1 MKKLLILAA
10 LLAVPAASAQAQ
22 SVQQVFQDFGLIGI
36 WANACDQAANL
47 DLGNSRAIYALS
59 KTDGVILTYENGPR
73 YKPSVYS
80 ILTARRTGKDTITY
94 VQERLADQVR
104 VTITLKKTPTGVS
117 VWSSVMESGQVLVQD
132 GRYTGSGRQ
141 NPLQVRC
148 GA

>member
-1 MKKLLILAA
+1 MKRLLILAA
-10 LLAVPAASAQAQ
+10 LLVAPAAVAQTQ
-22 SVQQVFQDFGLIGI
+22 SVQKVFQDFGLIGI
-36 WANACDQAANL
+36 WANTCDQPANL

-59 KTDGVILTYENGPR
+59 KTDGVILTYENGPK

-80 ILTARRTGKDTITY
+80 ILTARRIGKDTLTY
-94 VQERLADQVR
+94 VQERLADQTR

-117 VWSSVMESGQVLVQD
+117 IWSSVLESGQVLVRD
-132 GRYTGSGRQ
+132 GRYTGTGRE